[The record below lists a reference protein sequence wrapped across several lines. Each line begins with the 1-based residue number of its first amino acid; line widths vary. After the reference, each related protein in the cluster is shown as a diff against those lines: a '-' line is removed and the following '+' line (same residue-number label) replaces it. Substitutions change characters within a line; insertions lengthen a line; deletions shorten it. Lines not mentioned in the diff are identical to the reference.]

1 MSCLPCEIEV
11 SQKHHFADGLY
22 AKEATIPAGYVVGK
36 HKHSYTHLSLLAS
49 GRALVTAGDVVKEYT
64 GPACI
69 EIKAGIEHHVEAIT
83 DVVWFCIHAVDT
95 ADPKNIDE
103 ILIHKE

>member
-1 MSCLPCEIEV
+1 MSCIPCEVEFT
-11 SQKHHFADGLY
+11 QKHHFADGLY
-22 AKEATIPAGYVVGK
+22 AKEAVIPAGYKVAK
-36 HKHSYTHLSLLAS
+36 HIHNYTHLSLLAS
-49 GRALVTAGDVVKEYT
+49 GKALVTAGDVVKEYT

-69 EIKAGIEHHVEAIT
+69 EITAGISHKVEAIT